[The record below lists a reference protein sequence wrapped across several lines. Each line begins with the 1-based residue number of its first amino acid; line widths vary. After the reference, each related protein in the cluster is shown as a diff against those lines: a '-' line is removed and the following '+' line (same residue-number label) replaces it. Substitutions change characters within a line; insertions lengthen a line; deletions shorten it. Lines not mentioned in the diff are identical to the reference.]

1 MNDDPEIFTLRS
13 HFWPSHKEREIRFIR
28 NIKHERLVAMVNK
41 SVFYRYFGE
50 HIKKKRQN
58 CEVDP
63 DSLSAKS
70 EPAQR

>member
-1 MNDDPEIFTLRS
+1 MKNDLEILTLRS
-13 HFWPSHKEREIRFIR
+13 HFWPSHKKREIRGII
-28 NIKHERLVAMVNK
+28 NIKHERLVALANK

-58 CEVDP
+58 REVDP
-63 DSLSAKS
+63 DSLSPKS

>member
-1 MNDDPEIFTLRS
+1 MNEDLEIFTLRS
-13 HFWPSHKEREIRFIR
+13 HFWQSHKKREIRGIR

-58 CEVDP
+58 REIDP
-63 DSLSAKS
+63 DPLSAKS